1 MMTRVAVP
9 VLKDGKLVTEYGEM
23 VTVVKQEEPWS
34 EYRLEDG
41 TLIRTKQTLMQL
53 VKMETPSPDGKPV
66 YTMQTQ
72 PTIMVI
78 PNIENE

>member
-1 MMTRVAVP
+1 MTRVAVP
-9 VLKDGKLVTEYGEM
+9 ALKDGKLVTEYGEM
-23 VTVVKQEEPWS
+23 VTVVEQKEPWS

-41 TLIRTKQTLMQL
+41 TLIRTKQTLMQI
-53 VKMETPSPDGKPV
+53 VKMDTPGPDGKPV

>member
-1 MMTRVAVP
+1 MTRVAVP
-9 VLKDGKLVTEYGEM
+9 ALKDGKLVTEYGEM
-23 VTVVKQEEPWS
+23 VTVVEQKEPWS

-53 VKMETPSPDGKPV
+53 VKMDTPGPDGKPV

>member
-1 MMTRVAVP
+1 MTKVKVP
-9 VLKDGKLVTEYGEM
+9 VIKNGRPAEEIGELVEI
-23 VTVVKQEEPWS
+23 VDQKEPWS
-34 EYRLEDG
+34 EYRLQDG

-53 VKMETPSPDGKPV
+53 VKMDTPGPDGKPV

-78 PNIENE
+78 PKIENE

>member
-1 MMTRVAVP
+1 MTRVAIP
-9 VLKDGKLVTEYGEM
+9 ALKDGKLVKEYGEM
-23 VTVVKQEEPWS
+23 VTVVEQKEPWS

-53 VKMETPSPDGKPV
+53 VKMDTPGPDGKPV

>member
-1 MMTRVAVP
+1 MTRGAIP
-9 VLKDGKLVTEYGEM
+9 ALKDGKLVKEYGEM
-23 VTVVKQEEPWS
+23 VTVVEQKEPWS

-53 VKMETPSPDGKPV
+53 VKMDTPGPDGKPV

>member
-1 MMTRVAVP
+1 MTRVAIP
-9 VLKDGKLVTEYGEM
+9 ALKDGKLVKEYGEM
-23 VTVVKQEEPWS
+23 VTVVEQKEPWS

-41 TLIRTKQTLMQL
+41 TLIRTKQTLMQI
-53 VKMETPSPDGKPV
+53 VKMDTPGPDGKPV

>member
-1 MMTRVAVP
+1 MTRVAVP

>member
-1 MMTRVAVP
+1 MTRVAIP
-9 VLKDGKLVTEYGEM
+9 ALKDGKLVKEYGEM
-23 VTVVKQEEPWS
+23 VTVVEQKEPWS

-53 VKMETPSPDGKPV
+53 VKMDTPGPDGKPV

-78 PNIENE
+78 PNIDNE